1 MTVPPRW
8 RVRLVRLLLAV
19 AGVLMVSSFGFAP
32 TASAHAGLVSTDP
45 TNGTV
50 LNQGPG
56 QVRFTFNE
64 PVGPVTSSFALYD
77 SKGRHTTGGELT
89 AVEVSSLDTV
99 VTAELPTELARGSYV
114 LSWRVVSADAHPI
127 SGTLPFAVGQASAAP
142 PAVPDAEPESLR
154 NPVNT
159 TYLLLQIFGY
169 LGLLAA
175 VGLRIFDSFVRV
187 GPGLGSRQR
196 LLAAGVG
203 LSVVAYA
210 VLVPLTQLR
219 ERAAPLSSMLATNTW
234 SGGLNSASA
243 ATFALA
249 TVGGLLLLVA
259 GRLPRSAAR
268 LVGLVGAL
276 VAISSVLPTG
286 HTRTYGPQWLMFGLD
301 LVHTAA
307 AAVWFGGLIGLGL
320 HLIRSRRRGSSAL
333 PVASTVARFSGL
345 AGILV
350 GMLGLS
356 GFVMAWQIVGTVGA
370 VFTSDYG
377 RALLV
382 KLALVG
388 VVGLLAVWNRFALV
402 KSVQRRS
409 AAESKWRRLS
419 GAIVDEAVIVVL
431 ALAVTGLLTM
441 QSPAR
446 SGGGTDQTN
455 VGAAAP
461 TTSVTRAPLG
471 SGTVEGRLMR
481 TSGGGNAVELI
492 LRDSTGAPLQNEAV
506 PKVVASLPAAGLGPL
521 PARLSE
527 LEGPGHYQADMPVPL
542 GGEWRFVVSVQLS
555 DFDSPTAT
563 LLVSVPS

>member
-8 RVRLVRLLLAV
+8 RARLARLLLAV
-19 AGVLMVSSFGFAP
+19 AGVLMVTSFGFAP
-32 TASAHAGLVSTDP
+32 TASAHAGLVGTDP
-45 TNGTV
+45 TEGTV
-50 LNQGPG
+50 LNQSPG
-56 QVRFTFNE
+56 QVRLTFSE
-64 PVGPVTSSFALYD
+64 PVGPVTSSFVLYD
-77 SKGRHTTGGELT
+77 STGRHTTGGEPS

-99 VTAELPTELARGSYV
+99 VTAELPIELARGSYV

-127 SGTLPFAVGQASAAP
+127 SGALPFAVGQASAAP
-142 PAVPDAEPESLR
+142 PPVPDADPESLS

-159 TYLLLQIFGY
+159 IYLLLQVLGY

-175 VGLRIFDSFVRV
+175 VGLRVFDSFVRV
-187 GPGLGSRQR
+187 GPGSGSRQR
-196 LLAAGVG
+196 LLATGVG

-219 ERAAPLSSMLATNTW
+219 ERAAPLGSILATNTW
-234 SGGLNSASA
+234 SEGLSSASA

-249 TVGGLLLLVA
+249 AVGGLLLLVA
-259 GRLPRSAAR
+259 GRVPRPAAR

-286 HTRTYGPQWLMFGLD
+286 HTRTYGPRWLMFGLD

-320 HLIRSRRRGSSAL
+320 HLIRSRRRGGSAL
-333 PVASTVARFSGL
+333 PVASTLARFSGL
-345 AGILV
+345 AGVLV
-350 GMLGLS
+350 GLLGLS
-356 GFVMAWQIVGTVGA
+356 GLVMAWQIVGTVGA
-370 VFTSDYG
+370 LFNSDYG

-388 VVGLLAVWNRFALV
+388 VVGLLAIWNRFALV

-409 AAESKWRRLS
+409 AADSQWRRLT
-419 GAIVDEAVIVVL
+419 GAVVDEAVIVVI

-441 QSPAR
+441 LSPTGPGNISDPNAV
-446 SGGGTDQTN
+446 SAT
-455 VGAAAP
+455 VP
-461 TTSVTRAPLG
+461 TSSITRAPLG
-471 SGTVEGRLMR
+471 SGTVEARLMR
-481 TSGGGNAVELI
+481 TSDGGNAVELI

-527 LEGPGHYQADMPVPL
+527 LEGPGHYQAEMPVPL
-542 GGEWRFVVSVQLS
+542 GGDWRFVVSVQLS